1 MKDYYIDKIH
11 AREILDSRGNPTVM
25 VEAYINDSK
34 GVAKVPSGA
43 STGMYEAVELRD
55 EDKNRYLGKGVLKAV
70 ENVNTEIND
79 VLASDSEEDV
89 TILYNSLAEIDYDM
103 IDADGTKNKGRFGAN
118 AILGTSIACARAMAE
133 DNEQE
138 LYQFLGGEVANTL
151 PVPMMNVLNGGAHA
165 SNNIDIQEFMIMPVG
180 APTFREAIRWGVE
193 VYHNLGKI
201 LKAKGLTIAVGDEGG
216 FAPDLGSDEEAF
228 DLLIEAIKQAGYV
241 PGKDF
246 VFAVDAA
253 ASEWKGDN
261 NYHMPKSGKTL
272 TTDELIEFWER
283 LVDKYP
289 IMSIED
295 GLDENDWAGWKK
307 MTEKLGNKIQIVG
320 DDLLVT
326 NVEKL
331 EKAIEEKAANS
342 ILIKLNQIGTVT
354 ETINAINMAKK
365 AGFTAISSH
374 RSGETDDTTIS
385 DLAVALNTGQIKSG
399 APARTDRV
407 AKYNRLMEIEEI
419 LGFKAE
425 YAGWNAFNVKR
436 NLKTDY

>member
-1 MKDYYIDKIH
+1 MKDYFINKIH

-25 VEAYINDSK
+25 VEAYINDKK

-55 EDKNRYLGKGVLKAV
+55 NDNTRYLGKGVLNAV
-70 ENVNTEIND
+70 KNVNTEIND
-79 VLASDSEEDV
+79 VLMSDSEDGV
-89 TILYNSLAEIDYDM
+89 IVLYNSLAEIDYDM
-103 IDADGTKNKGRFGAN
+103 IDQDGTENKGRLGAN
-118 AILGTSIACARAMAE
+118 AILGTSIACANAMAN

-180 APTFREAIRWGVE
+180 APNFTEALRWGAE

-201 LKAKGLTIAVGDEGG
+201 LKEKGLTVAVGDEGG
-216 FAPDLGSDEEAF
+216 FAPDLESDEEAF
-228 DLLIEAIKQAGYV
+228 KLLIEAIKKAGYV

-261 NYHMPKSGKTL
+261 KYHMPKSGKEL
-272 TTDELIEFWER
+272 TTDELIDFWAD
-283 LVDKYP
+283 LVEKYP

-295 GLDENDWAGWKK
+295 GLDENDWDGWKK
-307 MTEKLGNKIQIVG
+307 MTARLGNKIQIVG

-326 NVEKL
+326 NVAKL
-331 EKAIEEKAANS
+331 EKAITEKAANS

-365 AGFTAISSH
+365 AGMTAISSH

-385 DLAVALNTGQIKSG
+385 DLAVALNTGQIKTG

-407 AKYNRLMEIEEI
+407 AKYNRLLEIEEL
-419 LGFKAE
+419 LGFKAV
-425 YAGWNAFNVKR
+425 YAGWNAFNVTR
-436 NLKTDY
+436 NLKDNY

>member
-1 MKDYYIDKIH
+1 MKDYYINKIH

-25 VEAYINDSK
+25 VEAYVNGTK

-55 EDKNRYLGKGVLKAV
+55 GDKDRYLGKGVLKAV
-70 ENVNTEIND
+70 EHVNTDIND
-79 VLASDSEEDV
+79 LLMSDAEDDV

-103 IDADGTKNKGRFGAN
+103 IDEDGTKNKGNFGAN
-118 AILGTSIACARAMAE
+118 AILGTSIACANAMAN

-180 APTFREAIRWGVE
+180 APNFREAVRMSAE
-193 VYHNLGKI
+193 VYHNLAKV
-201 LKAKGLTIAVGDEGG
+201 LKEKGLTTAVGDEGG
-216 FAPDLGSDEEAF
+216 FAPNLESDEEAF
-228 DLLIEAIKQAGYV
+228 DLLLEAIKKAGYV

-253 ASEWKGDN
+253 ASEWKGDHK
-261 NYHMPKSGKTL
+261 YHMPKSGKDL
-272 TTDELIEFWER
+272 TTDELIDFWEK
-283 LVDKYP
+283 LVEKYP

-295 GLDENDWAGWKK
+295 GLDENDWDGWKK
-307 MTEKLGNKIQIVG
+307 MNERLGNKIQIVG

-331 EKAIEEKAANS
+331 EKAIVEKSANS

-365 AGFTAISSH
+365 AGFTAIASH
-374 RSGETDDTTIS
+374 RSGETDDTTIA

-407 AKYNRLMEIEEI
+407 AKYNRLIEIEEI
-419 LGFKAE
+419 LGFKAV

-436 NLKTDY
+436 ELKENY